1 MAVIGRKF
9 ASVFMQFINCRLVR
23 VLPRHHAGLFRHAP
37 AFFEI
42 ARAAG
47 SNHIFPSGAAT
58 GAARNDVV
66 KGQIIGRAAI
76 LAGKPVAQ
84 NTLKRVKA
92 GWRGGFT

>member
-9 ASVFMQFINCRLVR
+9 APVFMQLIHRRLVWR
-23 VLPRHHAGLFRHAP
+23 MARHHAGFFRHAP

-47 SNHIFPSGAAT
+47 GDDIFPSGAAT
-58 GAARNDVV
+58 GAARNDMV

-76 LAGKPVAQ
+76 LAEKPSRK
-84 NTLKRVKA
+84 NTLKRVKQDGA
-92 GWRGGFT
+92 AAS